1 MSLFELSSGRFPVV
15 KNVLPFIMIVEVF
28 QAHLVDVYILIS
40 SIQKILQS
48 IITSK
53 DILVVVIR

>member
-40 SIQKILQS
+40 IQKILQS

-53 DILVVVIR
+53 DILVVAIR